1 MSSCSDSPAETV
13 GVQRSSPHQVFIPR
27 ISRHQTLDGET
38 LPGAARFLHRTITK
52 TCLAKTEPAMVH
64 RGGFPNPADI
74 HYSGPCLVMCNVW
87 QCNCV
92 RCLHPCM
99 VTRYS
104 AGGGYEAESGN
115 QSVVTN
121 YTISTQHPACAGS
134 AGVQQS
140 ARYAGETRRLGGEG
154 DSCQSGLIVTK
165 H

>member
-1 MSSCSDSPAETV
+1 
-13 GVQRSSPHQVFIPR
+13 
-27 ISRHQTLDGET
+27 
-38 LPGAARFLHRTITK
+38 
-52 TCLAKTEPAMVH
+52 MVH

-104 AGGGYEAESGN
+104 AGGGDEAESGN
-115 QSVVTN
+115 QSVVTD

-140 ARYAGETRRLGGEG
+140 ARYAGHTRRLGGEG
-154 DSCQSGLIVTK
+154 DSCQSGLIVRYQALIVTSSPATWDMRYHTLGLGLAFLSPPPCVDISCSVDRQTVRK
-165 H
+165 SGSF

>member
-99 VTRYS
+99 VTSLLRIFHFFS
-104 AGGGYEAESGN
+104 KIIKLLVCGALGLTDEGGSLIFA
-115 QSVVTN
+115 VLFK
-121 YTISTQHPACAGS
+121 STSRAS
-134 AGVQQS
+134 
-140 ARYAGETRRLGGEG
+140 REG
-154 DSCQSGLIVTK
+154 RPG
-165 H
+165 